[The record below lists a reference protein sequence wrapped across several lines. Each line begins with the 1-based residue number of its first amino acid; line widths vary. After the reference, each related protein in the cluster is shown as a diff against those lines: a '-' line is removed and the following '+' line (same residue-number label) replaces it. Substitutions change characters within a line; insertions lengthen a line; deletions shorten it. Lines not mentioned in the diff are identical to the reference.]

1 MDKIKGPLMD
11 NSILGI
17 FQYVDDLMA
26 AAEKCKKS
34 GYGITIISPV
44 PLVHEMEHTFGESKN
59 PVKYFTGLG
68 AVTGYLFGTLF
79 AVTTSILYV
88 LPRSGRPI
96 IVIPPFLLISYET
109 TILFGVLFT
118 LMGFIVLALA
128 PSFKAN
134 EYDVELAIDS
144 FGLLVDGVREDKF
157 GDIEKVMREY
167 GANEV
172 KRIEK
177 K

>member
-1 MDKIKGPLMD
+1 MD

-17 FQYVDDLMA
+17 FKYVDDLLA

-44 PLVHEMEHTFGESKN
+44 PLVHEIEHTFGESKN

-79 AVTTSILYV
+79 AITTSILYV

-96 IVIPPFLLISYET
+96 IAIPPILLVSYET

-118 LMGFIVLALA
+118 LLGFIVLALV
-128 PSFKAN
+128 PSFKEN
-134 EYDVELAIDS
+134 EYDVEVAIDS
-144 FGLLVDGVREDKF
+144 FGLRVDGVKTERFGEIERMLREN
-157 GDIEKVMREY
+157 
-167 GANEV
+167 GADEV

-177 K
+177 KK